1 MNEPE
6 RKTPTDHVIWFCLT
20 NRLVVVLLLL
30 SVVAA
35 GIMVAPFDWDLGT
48 LSRNPVAVDAI
59 PDIGENQQIV
69 YTEWMGRSPQDV
81 EDQIT
86 YPLTSALLGI
96 PGVRTVRSFSMFGFS
111 TIYLIFQEDRE
122 FYWTRSRILEKL
134 NSLPSGSLPEGVQPT
149 LGPDANA
156 LGQVFWYTL
165 EGRDE
170 EGKPAGGWDLHE
182 LRSIQDWQLRYSL
195 LAVEGV
201 AEVASIGGH
210 LQEYQVDVDPQ
221 ALRAHDVSLKEVYEA
236 VRLSNL
242 DVGARNLE
250 INHVEYLIRG
260 VGFIKELDDLRFAV
274 VKSQEAVP
282 IYIKDVAE
290 VTLGPAMRSGVLDK
304 GGAEVVGGVVV
315 VRFGENPLAV
325 IQRLKEK
332 IAAVSPSLPQKTL
345 QNGQVSRL
353 TIVPFYD
360 RTGLIQETLGTLH
373 DALSQE
379 MLVTI
384 IVILVLL
391 MNLRSA
397 LLVSGLLPLAVLMT
411 FIAMKIFGVDSN
423 LVSLSGIAIAIGTM
437 VDMGIVLV
445 ENILNRLD
453 EAPPE
458 QPPIQTIY
466 QASREVGGAVLTAVA
481 TTIVGFLPVFFMVA
495 AEGKLF
501 RPLAFTKTFAL
512 IASIVVALTLI
523 PPFALWL
530 LPKKNA
536 RRNVRGYAR
545 SFALIFSL
553 TSSLWLAWWLSWWL
567 APLLLGW
574 IAFRQWGHR
583 LPATYH
589 RRLPLLG
596 NVLLALCV
604 TVMLTQTWLPLGPQR
619 GLLLNTFF
627 VLLLLCSIL
636 LLFLAIK
643 WLYPPMLNWAMA
655 NRPLFLLWPAGIVLA
670 GLVIWLGVPR
680 LLGWLGEPLMK
691 TKPMVALS
699 HAFPGLGRE
708 FMPPLDEGSFLFM
721 PTTSSHAAINEARD
735 ILARQDLAIEAIPEV
750 SSVVGKLGRVE
761 SALDPAPIS
770 MFETVIHYHDEFLS
784 DASGHRLAFAFDP
797 EQLDFQR
804 DAQGNPVPAP
814 DGAPYQV
821 RGRFQRDDTGALVP
835 DRQGLPFRQW
845 RPPLDPT
852 LNPGRQPWPGVAS
865 AEDIWNLIAQAG
877 QVPGATAAPKLQPI
891 AARLVMLQSGM
902 RAPFGLKLK
911 GANLASLESFGIE
924 LEKALKRAPA
934 VKPESVIAD
943 RIVGKPYLEFHLDRR
958 AMARYGIML
967 EEVQML
973 IETAIGGR
981 ALTHTVEGRERYP
994 VRIRYMREW
1003 RDDFEKLQ
1011 QVIIPTPSGAQI
1023 PLSQIAEG
1031 VFVTGPQMI
1040 KSEDTFL
1047 TSYVIFDS
1055 LPGIAEVEV
1064 VEQVQA
1070 YLDHLFATGQL
1081 ARPQGVTLEFA
1092 GNYQNQLRAV
1102 DRLSKILPSALF
1114 LIFLLLYLQFHRVST
1129 SLLVFSGIL
1138 VAWGGG
1144 FILIWLYGQ
1153 PWFFDFSLLG
1163 LSLRELFGIQPI
1175 HLSVAI
1181 WVGFLALFGIASD
1194 DGVLVATYLD
1204 QTMAESPPDSIAA
1217 IRSATLQA
1225 GQRRL
1230 RPALMTTATTV
1241 IALIPVLSSSGRG
1254 SDIMKPMAI
1263 PTFGGI
1269 LIELVSILI
1278 VPVLYSG
1285 IEEFKWK
1292 KRQNRRPEPL

>member
-523 PPFALWL
+523 PPDR
-530 LPKKNA
+530 K
-536 RRNVRGYAR
+536 
-545 SFALIFSL
+545 
-553 TSSLWLAWWLSWWL
+553 
-567 APLLLGW
+567 
-574 IAFRQWGHR
+574 
-583 LPATYH
+583 
-589 RRLPLLG
+589 
-596 NVLLALCV
+596 
-604 TVMLTQTWLPLGPQR
+604 
-619 GLLLNTFF
+619 
-627 VLLLLCSIL
+627 
-636 LLFLAIK
+636 
-643 WLYPPMLNWAMA
+643 
-655 NRPLFLLWPAGIVLA
+655 
-670 GLVIWLGVPR
+670 
-680 LLGWLGEPLMK
+680 
-691 TKPMVALS
+691 
-699 HAFPGLGRE
+699 
-708 FMPPLDEGSFLFM
+708 
-721 PTTSSHAAINEARD
+721 
-735 ILARQDLAIEAIPEV
+735 
-750 SSVVGKLGRVE
+750 SVV
-761 SALDPAPIS
+761 
-770 MFETVIHYHDEFLS
+770 
-784 DASGHRLAFAFDP
+784 
-797 EQLDFQR
+797 
-804 DAQGNPVPAP
+804 
-814 DGAPYQV
+814 
-821 RGRFQRDDTGALVP
+821 
-835 DRQGLPFRQW
+835 
-845 RPPLDPT
+845 
-852 LNPGRQPWPGVAS
+852 
-865 AEDIWNLIAQAG
+865 
-877 QVPGATAAPKLQPI
+877 
-891 AARLVMLQSGM
+891 
-902 RAPFGLKLK
+902 
-911 GANLASLESFGIE
+911 
-924 LEKALKRAPA
+924 
-934 VKPESVIAD
+934 
-943 RIVGKPYLEFHLDRR
+943 
-958 AMARYGIML
+958 
-967 EEVQML
+967 
-973 IETAIGGR
+973 
-981 ALTHTVEGRERYP
+981 
-994 VRIRYMREW
+994 
-1003 RDDFEKLQ
+1003 
-1011 QVIIPTPSGAQI
+1011 
-1023 PLSQIAEG
+1023 
-1031 VFVTGPQMI
+1031 
-1040 KSEDTFL
+1040 
-1047 TSYVIFDS
+1047 
-1055 LPGIAEVEV
+1055 
-1064 VEQVQA
+1064 
-1070 YLDHLFATGQL
+1070 
-1081 ARPQGVTLEFA
+1081 
-1092 GNYQNQLRAV
+1092 
-1102 DRLSKILPSALF
+1102 
-1114 LIFLLLYLQFHRVST
+1114 
-1129 SLLVFSGIL
+1129 
-1138 VAWGGG
+1138 
-1144 FILIWLYGQ
+1144 
-1153 PWFFDFSLLG
+1153 
-1163 LSLRELFGIQPI
+1163 
-1175 HLSVAI
+1175 
-1181 WVGFLALFGIASD
+1181 
-1194 DGVLVATYLD
+1194 
-1204 QTMAESPPDSIAA
+1204 
-1217 IRSATLQA
+1217 
-1225 GQRRL
+1225 
-1230 RPALMTTATTV
+1230 
-1241 IALIPVLSSSGRG
+1241 
-1254 SDIMKPMAI
+1254 
-1263 PTFGGI
+1263 
-1269 LIELVSILI
+1269 
-1278 VPVLYSG
+1278 
-1285 IEEFKWK
+1285 
-1292 KRQNRRPEPL
+1292 